1 MAAKKS
7 DYRLEKK
14 NSFKPS
20 ETSQLIEAKETITKQ
35 ERSGDIHTRAG
46 DVISW

>member
-20 ETSQLIEAKETITKQ
+20 ETVSAYRGERGNYEARTLRRYSYQ
-35 ERSGDIHTRAG
+35 G
-46 DVISW
+46 W